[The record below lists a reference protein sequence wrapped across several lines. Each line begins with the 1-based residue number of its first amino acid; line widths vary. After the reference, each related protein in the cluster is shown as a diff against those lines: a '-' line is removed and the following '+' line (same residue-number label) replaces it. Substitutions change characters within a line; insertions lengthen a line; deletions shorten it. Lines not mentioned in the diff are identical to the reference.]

1 MAFIRSSPW
10 SDAANYGQGL
20 GEILTQLLF
29 HLPQLRA
36 QQALL
41 AAHQNLYGDGA
52 EQRYYEERTGEVS
65 SAEKAKQQLG
75 DALWSISMAQA
86 RGIDIT
92 PHVSRAVD
100 AMGRLPDK
108 DRSDLAKNL
117 AQMLEMS
124 SPRFRQALGTGQHAV
139 LPVASQ
145 GSLYD
150 TVTGMPSFQMPQKL
164 AQGSSLVPAT
174 GGPAIA
180 FGPEKPLALEHLG
193 SVYGAFAR
201 SAAQNALL
209 EGKDPQTAL
218 SDFLERWDRGRTT
231 LIQLSQRHRHELG
244 AIIRLLASSNSI
256 VQFLNK
262 TLYETHS
269 LNTRKRG

>member
-41 AAHQNLYGDGA
+41 AAHQNLYGAQAGLYGA
-52 EQRYYEERTGEVS
+52 EAERARAQTGQYGGSERYYEARSGEVS

-218 SDFLERWDRGRTT
+218 SEF
-231 LIQLSQRHRHELG
+231 LG
-244 AIIRLLASSNSI
+244 ALGSRTNYANPAVTAPPPRIRRYNPATGQL
-256 VQFLNK
+256 
-262 TLYETHS
+262 E
-269 LNTRKRG
+269 